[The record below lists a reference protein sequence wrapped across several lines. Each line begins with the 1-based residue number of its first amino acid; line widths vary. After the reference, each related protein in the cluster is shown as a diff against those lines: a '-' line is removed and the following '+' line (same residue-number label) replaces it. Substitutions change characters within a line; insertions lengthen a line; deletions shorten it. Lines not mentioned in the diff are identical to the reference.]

1 MQPDGAEARMVLKI
15 LSLSLIRVI
24 YKATSRLNSRL
35 VHLYYCINITFVID
49 TVQYPIRKTIMKRI
63 FATCVLLTVD
73 KNYKAILN

>member
-49 TVQYPIRKTIMKRI
+49 TVPDTENNHEKD
-63 FATCVLLTVD
+63 FCDLCVVD
-73 KNYKAILN
+73 SGQKL